1 MVEEACKIQ
10 VEKYTAL
17 NLSDN
22 FSLLKILNFFG
33 ILYVYIEYIYINM
46 CMYHY
51 GNMCVCMKFDS
62 MLPDSFSQPH

>member
-22 FSLLKILNFFG
+22 FSLLKYWNFLEFYMYILNIF
-33 ILYVYIEYIYINM
+33 I
-46 CMYHY
+46 
-51 GNMCVCMKFDS
+51 
-62 MLPDSFSQPH
+62 